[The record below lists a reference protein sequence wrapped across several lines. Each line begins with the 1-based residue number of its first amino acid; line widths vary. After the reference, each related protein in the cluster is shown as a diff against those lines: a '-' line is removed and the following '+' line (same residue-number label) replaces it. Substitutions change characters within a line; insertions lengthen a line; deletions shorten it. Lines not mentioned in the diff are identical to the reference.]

1 MVKKIDFKGN
11 AEELAKTLD
20 YVGHGGYEEQ
30 ASVVDDKV
38 YCSCAH
44 CGSADHQYVKVYSLD
59 PLKVSISSYNNE
71 EYLKDI
77 EEFEDVD
84 NLRLYIEDVMAG
96 C

>member
-44 CGSADHQYVKVYSLD
+44 CGS
-59 PLKVSISSYNNE
+59 ISSYNNE
-71 EYLKDI
+71 KYLKDI